1 MIPRRPVVGW
11 LFCLPALSLLIT
23 FGYWPFLSALRL
35 AFYENNGLGLN
46 EFVGFGNFIA
56 ILGDPLFWRSFGI
69 LGIFLM
75 LVVPLSTLGP
85 LLGAKLVSSVRNG
98 RWGMVYRTI
107 FVLPLVVPMV
117 VGVLVWRQLYSSDGA
132 VNRLLELVGL
142 GAYTQPW
149 LGDASTVI
157 PAIVLMGIPF
167 VGGVH
172 FLIYL
177 AGYLGISRS
186 LYEAAWIEGA
196 SSWAIFRHVEL
207 PSLRPQLRLILV
219 LSVIGTLH
227 AYEHI
232 LVLTNGGP
240 GNATLVPA
248 LYLFRHGF
256 EWGNLGIASAVGCLV
271 FALAVGLTA
280 LNFRILRS
288 AED

>member
-1 MIPRRPVVGW
+1 VV
-11 LFCLPALSLLIT
+11 

-35 AFYENNGLGLN
+35 AFYRNNGLGLN
-46 EFVGFGNFIA
+46 EFVGLGNFAA
-56 ILGDPLFWRSFGI
+56 ILGDSLFWRSFGI
-69 LGIFLM
+69 LGIFIV
-75 LVVPLSTLGP
+75 LVVPLATIGP
-85 LLGAKLVSSVRNG
+85 LLGAKLVSSVRNT
-98 RWGMVYRTI
+98 RWGMVYRTV

-117 VGVLVWRQLYSSDGA
+117 VGVLIWRQLYSTDGA
-132 VNRLLELVGL
+132 INRLLELIGM
-142 GAYTQPW
+142 GGIAQPW
-149 LGDASTVI
+149 LGDPGTVI
-157 PAIVLMGIPF
+157 PAIVFMGVPF

-196 SSWAIFRHVEL
+196 SPWTIFSQVEL
-207 PSLRPQLRLILV
+207 PCLRPQLRLILV

-227 AYEHI
+227 GYEHI

-256 EWGNLGIASAVGCLV
+256 EWGNLGIASAVGCLL

-280 LNFRILRS
+280 LNFRLLRS
-288 AED
+288 RED

>member
-1 MIPRRPVVGW
+1 MIPRRPLIGW
-11 LFCLPALSLLIT
+11 LFCLPAMALLVV

-35 AFYENNGLGLN
+35 AFYRNNGLGLN
-46 EFVGFGNFIA
+46 EFVGIGNFA
-56 ILGDPLFWRSFGI
+56 TILSDPLFWRSFAI
-69 LGIFLM
+69 LGIFLV
-75 LVVPLSTLGP
+75 LVVPLATIGP
-85 LLGAKLVSSVRNG
+85 LLGAKLVSSVRST

-132 VNRLLELVGL
+132 VNRLLDIIGF
-142 GAYTQPW
+142 GAFAQPW
-149 LGDASTVI
+149 LGDPTTVI
-157 PAIVLMGIPF
+157 PAIVFMGVPF

-196 SSWAIFRHVEL
+196 SPWAIFSQVEL
-207 PSLRPQLRLILV
+207 PCLRPQLRLILV

-280 LNFRILRS
+280 LNFRLLRPR
-288 AED
+288 ED